1 MLPGLARIQWSNR
14 RPSDKDR
21 EPSTFTPDIELRGT
35 DDWRQNDMDK
45 RQESVGWDESWIQE
59 SMAGSHPFAN
69 DGSNKD
75 LECGTLWRPHSY
87 DVFEHF

>member
-1 MLPGLARIQWSNR
+1 
-14 RPSDKDR
+14 
-21 EPSTFTPDIELRGT
+21 
-35 DDWRQNDMDK
+35 MDK